1 MKRILVA
8 DDEMSIRLL
17 YSEELRE
24 EGYEVFTASNGKEAL
39 EVVAKEPLDLIIL
52 DIKMPEMSGIEVLR
66 QIKEKYPNLPVL
78 LSSAYSEYK
87 QDFGTWASEEYL
99 VKSSD
104 LEDLKAAV
112 RKHLKRLN
120 CSHCNCWPR
129 RSFMGKIKSILML
142 LIGAFLAVFI
152 YENWVAAPYIKLFGR
167 EMIQLNISIIIIS
180 FFALG
185 FILGWLSRFSWTR
198 RSPKKPP
205 DDFKRRK
212 GPRVPKPHSTG
223 GK

>member
-24 EGYEVFTASNGKEAL
+24 EGYEVFTASNGREAL
-39 EVVAKEPLDLIIL
+39 EVVEKEPLDLIIL
-52 DIKMPEMSGIEVLR
+52 DIKMPEMNGIEVLR
-66 QIKEKYPNLPVL
+66 RIKEQHPNLPVL

-112 RKHLKRLN
+112 RKHLK
-120 CSHCNCWPR
+120 
-129 RSFMGKIKSILML
+129 
-142 LIGAFLAVFI
+142 
-152 YENWVAAPYIKLFGR
+152 
-167 EMIQLNISIIIIS
+167 
-180 FFALG
+180 
-185 FILGWLSRFSWTR
+185 
-198 RSPKKPP
+198 
-205 DDFKRRK
+205 D
-212 GPRVPKPHSTG
+212 
-223 GK
+223 

>member
-17 YSEELRE
+17 YSEELKE
-24 EGYEVFTASNGKEAL
+24 EGYDVITAANGKEAL
-39 EVVAKEPLDLIIL
+39 EIVAREPLDLVIL

-66 QIKEKYPNLPVL
+66 QIKEKFPNLPVL

-112 RKHLKRLN
+112 RRHL
-120 CSHCNCWPR
+120 S
-129 RSFMGKIKSILML
+129 
-142 LIGAFLAVFI
+142 
-152 YENWVAAPYIKLFGR
+152 
-167 EMIQLNISIIIIS
+167 
-180 FFALG
+180 
-185 FILGWLSRFSWTR
+185 
-198 RSPKKPP
+198 
-205 DDFKRRK
+205 D
-212 GPRVPKPHSTG
+212 
-223 GK
+223 

>member
-1 MKRILVA
+1 MKKILVA

-39 EVVAKEPLDLIIL
+39 EVVDKESLDLIIL

-112 RKHLKRLN
+112 RKHLKN
-120 CSHCNCWPR
+120 
-129 RSFMGKIKSILML
+129 
-142 LIGAFLAVFI
+142 
-152 YENWVAAPYIKLFGR
+152 
-167 EMIQLNISIIIIS
+167 
-180 FFALG
+180 
-185 FILGWLSRFSWTR
+185 
-198 RSPKKPP
+198 
-205 DDFKRRK
+205 
-212 GPRVPKPHSTG
+212 
-223 GK
+223 

>member
-39 EVVAKEPLDLIIL
+39 EVVNKEPLDLIIL

-112 RKHLKRLN
+112 RKHLK
-120 CSHCNCWPR
+120 
-129 RSFMGKIKSILML
+129 
-142 LIGAFLAVFI
+142 
-152 YENWVAAPYIKLFGR
+152 
-167 EMIQLNISIIIIS
+167 
-180 FFALG
+180 
-185 FILGWLSRFSWTR
+185 
-198 RSPKKPP
+198 
-205 DDFKRRK
+205 D
-212 GPRVPKPHSTG
+212 
-223 GK
+223 